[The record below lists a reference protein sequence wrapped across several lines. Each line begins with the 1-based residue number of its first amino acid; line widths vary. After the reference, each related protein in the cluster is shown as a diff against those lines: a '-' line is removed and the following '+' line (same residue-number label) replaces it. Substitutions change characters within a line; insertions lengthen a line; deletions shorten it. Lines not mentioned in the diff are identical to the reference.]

1 MKLSYTDRI
10 GLNTTGTYGAIILA
24 GVVFDF
30 LSPWWLIPSVFFMD
44 DGPGLGKGAHS
55 DGRNFGTRLNFVG
68 TEYRYGFFMRSI

>member
-30 LSPWWLIPSVFFMD
+30 LNPWWLIPSMFLWMMA
-44 DGPGLGKGAHS
+44 LGWEKGS
-55 DGRNFGTRLNFVG
+55 NR
-68 TEYRYGFFMRSI
+68 